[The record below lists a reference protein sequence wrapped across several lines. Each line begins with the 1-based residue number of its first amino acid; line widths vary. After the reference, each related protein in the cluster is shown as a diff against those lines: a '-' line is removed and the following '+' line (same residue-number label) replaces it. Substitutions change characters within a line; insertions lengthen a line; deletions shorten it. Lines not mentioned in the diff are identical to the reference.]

1 VKTLF
6 KLETQCIHSAWK
18 RTGSFFINLKLDDMN
33 LIIVLFLLLLNN
45 VNAQVLVMDIQDTL
59 STVQIKH
66 QEEFQYGE
74 LDEKHMYR
82 DRGLF
87 EIDFEDGQI
96 YNLIINSEY
105 YITFRPSFYDDVLT
119 TSDEVEMICKCVYE
133 VVDNKLQITF

>member
-1 VKTLF
+1 
-6 KLETQCIHSAWK
+6 
-18 RTGSFFINLKLDDMN
+18 MN